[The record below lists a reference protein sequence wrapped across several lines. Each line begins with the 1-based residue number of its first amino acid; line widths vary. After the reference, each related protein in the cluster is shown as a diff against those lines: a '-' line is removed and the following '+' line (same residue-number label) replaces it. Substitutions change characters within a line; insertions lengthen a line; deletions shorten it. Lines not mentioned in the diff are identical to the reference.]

1 MASILDTEVVLRISR
16 GRSGLDAKNKTD
28 SGCFVDDWDKTHAEK
43 SPNASETGNT
53 EIRET
58 NSRKH
63 SADSEDENGERCKK
77 ELTCSTEEASN
88 REGSRTVYEEIREL
102 TQDVSAMDKNN
113 SSSLQQNDSIRS
125 LEGEGTVE
133 NDAPKED
140 FYCLYYSDSPQGSLK
155 RNAENN
161 YQSDSTARTQLSDS
175 NKATSSE
182 TDVVLR
188 NARTDE
194 TDVVETKKK
203 PPPVAPKPKKRPN
216 RQSDSILYARDPLL
230 AELQKLG
237 ASLGKDYAEVYAKQ
251 AEEKEMKKSRRKS
264 DSSLLNCKAC
274 ELEESG
280 SVDVLPTQAALSE
293 DFPERKSK
301 IHKPVTPKKE
311 VSKDKVKQTRGVSP
325 KRTGVKNVGA
335 TKSTHLSKGVTG
347 DSHRRSHMNTN
358 SPYAPP
364 TPKETPRTRKLS
376 PGRTDKTSSKK
387 DTKTVNPAKEKSA
400 PKDDLK
406 NQNTSISDSSQVQ
419 SSNVTKRSDRNEFR
433 SSRKRLSGD
442 LSSIPEHGIMA
453 DVYGNKTKGEISSE
467 VIPLA
472 GKEDDDDLV
481 VDDEGSLKEG
491 IIEKASA
498 TAKPENYIADIC
510 QSNEIVDNS
519 LGNTVDSERIT
530 GDKRT
535 GNDSKETQSASSA
548 VYRTRTSIFED
559 DTQEVADNTDGAFD
573 LTENSELYQDP
584 EDLVDMTFGSQ
595 IDQTPKPC
603 FKSPHK
609 GDSGQPRRK
618 LNQGQLSH
626 PLFYEQQFDDDDV
639 DASLDSNSPYL
650 DGSFETRDA
659 ITDVSMETMTDV
671 DRVLT
676 RPPLTRGAA
685 LNPNSNVHRFEFI
698 ESEGDQLQG
707 IHQGTSF
714 SPEAEDMLYLDPFQA
729 APKKEVPSTSSVH
742 DQLPDPSGFMT
753 VEDIKRLLFEKTEDS
768 LEQLPSRRP
777 GSYAGMSNGAFRNQ
791 PRKPE
796 SVKRR
801 SWAGHEV
808 KLQPKRPGS
817 LLVKAVSQNL
827 PSKASEQPEKSPFVR
842 TVSQPLQVSHD
853 YYSDSFLD
861 SISEGK
867 ERVIGRSSSFNG
879 RTPRRASSVDSP
891 RNSRSRLLNASSSY
905 ERRTQEAGLNRASD
919 RRVRSLDR
927 NEMVSPPELIQLLK
941 DQPAA
946 LGRSHSLSEKHEQ
959 QRSSCLAKDN
969 KVSVH
974 ELTQLLKQQGRFV
987 ELAQSECSSDRSQE
1001 QLISVPEVTHL
1012 LKQQKQ
1018 ASKSGRLQSF
1028 STSRHLQ
1035 RDRSGDS
1042 GYHDDRITVPELA
1055 RLLEKQRRVVEEET
1069 IARQLANQQ
1078 QQSASDNTISVAE
1091 LARLLR
1097 EHKSSQKGDEL
1108 AYSRDHYKHRSDS
1121 ETSISIPELTRLLKH
1136 QQYQQPIGA
1145 TRVHSFSGAHP
1156 SRRGLAEFRHIYRKP
1171 PRNYEPR
1178 SNASG
1183 ESSTSEYSTT
1193 ESERTFPRNSTRGR
1207 VPRRSNGSSERS
1219 YASREDRLRPLH
1231 DYLESGQDF
1240 YRTSEQPYQF
1250 QDSPY
1255 VQLSYR
1261 EESDLY
1267 SDVQSEGNSDIDHP
1281 SSVVKTVDITKVL
1294 VQENG
1299 PRRPTLS
1306 ERFANIRQNM
1316 SDIDPNPKDS
1326 DGEES
1331 SIDGSNVIDPEPEL
1345 EFDDGDYTDD
1355 KTMLV
1360 AEALRVKKVLGN
1372 VLLQQ
1377 PELDTLVA
1385 VATFPAPSL
1394 DDEVDGTSEP
1404 IEDSRT
1410 LDQNFKALDQ
1420 SSRPNESVEN
1430 NIPVIDTGSGTVGS
1444 KSSSSEKVMSANEL
1458 LELLVNLSR
1467 TDLAKAEVKPQ
1478 DPDVV
1483 VQNLFFPA
1491 PQTKAASTGNIHAQK
1506 TFPGHVNQ
1514 LYGNPDGNSV
1524 SQSQS
1529 GRQKLPRS
1537 SLTTQSHDRLE
1548 QMRYKT
1554 QEEDIRCRDVLG
1566 LKRAK
1571 TIDVVQAQLVSTSE
1585 DGLHRQSSLPSRPE
1599 NIFEEEVDC
1608 MRTRRLLKVHTGS
1621 SDISASGSSLDED
1634 GERREGRVS
1643 SVSYIGYEKTEKIE
1657 TLPRGELAAQ
1667 KKRVKNRL
1675 AQYVMNKKEGSSK
1688 EGEKGEPEVTQEK
1701 QDDYEI
1707 PPETT
1712 ITKSQSKA
1720 TEEMEARNDAE
1731 KSKTEKPPKR
1741 IGLKI
1746 RVKVQRDISKSLA
1759 SDSCY
1764 VTGSSG
1770 NSSGGNTVIDKNVTH
1785 HSPVIS
1791 NVKEMTLSSNVTQQ
1805 RRFSNDV
1812 APSPNSVNMFIDYK
1826 KNVRQVTSSTPKAD
1840 GKPEISLLHGISPV
1854 ATTNEFPD
1862 RNRTPSDL
1870 DNNTPSSR
1878 NVPDNGASL
1887 MTGNA
1892 ERSNCSRSPT
1902 RQVDRSPNSRP
1913 GSAAERSSSTYSSD
1927 DDRFDEVFGST
1938 DTVVFVG
1945 QSKEGNDA
1953 PTSPA
1958 CISSSPGGTR
1968 ESMTEEEF
1976 NSRVDEIVQEVK
1988 ASMGSDSEDLLDQ
2001 ALERVKNRL
2010 SPGSRSKAPGGLTM
2024 EAYVA
2029 LHQADELQSIINEIK
2044 GELRLLKE
2052 ENKVLRSQVD
2062 GLAHDKTG
2070 EVRSVAETSVD
2081 AGSTGSADSKRGC
2094 VSATPPTHEK
2104 VFVVLIFYIPFHFL
2118 VSYDEMI
2125 SVDVFLRGFGKSVGI
2140 RHPKKSDVMLG
2151 TVLVKGGSDW
2161 AGVYDAA
2168 KKSFSEH
2175 LKLVDPYSY
2184 LGLSSSSL
2192 HGVETGAVM
2201 WTPDTIRRHTPR
2213 VEISRKHN
2221 SCILHLKDTIRRHT
2235 PRVEISRKH
2244 NSCILH
2250 LKDGTNESCDSLVYN
2265 TLLPRKVI
2273 EDFLYQVLEHR
2284 YVILCGPVGLGKS
2297 FLASKLAEHLAE
2309 RLNWRASPSVITLT
2323 VGQTSRRDLK
2333 KTLAR
2338 LMSCDIYSRAE
2349 GVPAVIVLDQLNCLA
2364 SLADIFEP
2372 AQLADNSNSD
2382 DEELLLDLFVW
2393 LTEVWHHINRIL
2405 EDYCSLDVTLGPSLF
2420 YSCPMDFHSA
2430 EGWFGNVWNYQVIP
2444 YLHQTIRNSSKLV
2457 TSLKRGAQLEIAGSL
2472 ESWTTAEFQSESDSD
2487 RESAVHCPSLFYSC
2501 PMDFH
2506 SAEGW
2511 FGNVW
2516 NYQVIPYLHQTIRNS
2531 SKIYERN
2538 IVWDD
2543 PTKWVIMRWP
2553 WQLDRS
2559 KVLPTLRKLRQV
2571 DIVLNRNHVESP
2583 GDQTKSPKA
2592 KSKKLVTSLKRGA
2605 QLEIAGSLESWTT
2618 AEFQSESDSDRESAV
2633 HCTL

>member
-28 SGCFVDDWDKTHAEK
+28 SGCFVDDWDKTHTEK

-77 ELTCSTEEASN
+77 ELTRSTEEASN

-102 TQDVSAMDKNN
+102 TQDVSAMDENN
-113 SSSLQQNDSIRS
+113 SSSLQQYDSIRS

-182 TDVVLR
+182 TNVVLR

-264 DSSLLNCKAC
+264 DSSLLNSKAC

-573 LTENSELYQDP
+573 LTENPELYQDP

-603 FKSPHK
+603 FKSPHR

-753 VEDIKRLLFEKTEDS
+753 VEDIMRLLFEKTEDS

-1207 VPRRSNGSSERS
+1207 VPRRSNGSSDRS

-1444 KSSSSEKVMSANEL
+1444 KSSSSEKVMSTNEL

-1554 QEEDIRCRDVLG
+1554 QEEDIRRRDVLR

-1608 MRTRRLLKVHTGS
+1608 MRTRRILKVHTGS

-1688 EGEKGEPEVTQEK
+1688 EGEKGEPEVKQEK

-1707 PPETT
+1707 PSETT
-1712 ITKSQSKA
+1712 ITKTQSNS

-1731 KSKTEKPPKR
+1731 ESKTEKPPKR

-1770 NSSGGNTVIDKNVTH
+1770 GNTVIDKNVTH
-1785 HSPVIS
+1785 HSQGIS

-1862 RNRTPSDL
+1862 RNRPPSDL

-1878 NVPDNGASL
+1878 NVPDHGASL
-1887 MTGNA
+1887 MTGTA
-1892 ERSNCSRSPT
+1892 EPSKSNRSPT

-2104 VFVVLIFYIPFHFL
+2104 V
-2118 VSYDEMI
+2118 SYDEMI

-2201 WTPDTIRRHTPR
+2201 WTP
-2213 VEISRKHN
+2213 
-2221 SCILHLKDTIRRHT
+2221 DTIRRHT

-2372 AQLADNSNSD
+2372 AQLADNSNSPFIIGVRDKSKKGPFSAKDLSVYRYFRWIQTSVEEKYIVGLLDRYLRRKLSWSENVD

-2405 EDYCSLDVTLGPSLF
+2405 EDYCSLDVTLG
-2420 YSCPMDFHSA
+2420 
-2430 EGWFGNVWNYQVIP
+2430 
-2444 YLHQTIRNSSKLV
+2444 
-2457 TSLKRGAQLEIAGSL
+2457 
-2472 ESWTTAEFQSESDSD
+2472 
-2487 RESAVHCPSLFYSC
+2487 PSLFYSC